1 MKKISLNF
9 FGEKAEINVPT
20 SLESL
25 RKAISE
31 QFLFSPRDT
40 AELMIYYVKD
50 LGHKIVQ
57 TEKDFAQF
65 LKEKAKELNL
75 DISETSHL
83 YQEEMKGIEKAESA
97 REELERLKAEKK
109 NILDECQKR
118 MKEKRDQMK
127 TIKASIQELR
137 AQYAAINKEL
147 VTDFSNMIAQLKPKK
162 ERIVELEKQLG
173 VQPVKEVKGQGKT
186 LKSKIKCFVNKLER
200 KIYKITKKENYKE
213 SKKIAK
219 KQKKQEVKDQKKQ
232 EVPVIQPVQQNFGE
246 KVLTNIR
253 NIGDFIIDNGN
264 KIKEN
269 ITEKISNFNKPA
281 EQLNGPIHNRVIC
294 DGCGMN
300 PIVGPRYKCAVCED
314 FDYCSKCEEQF
325 SQKHQHP
332 FIKINTPE
340 LAPTAIKCV
349 IREDFPTF
357 KK

>member
-9 FGEKAEINVPT
+9 FKEKVEINVPT

-31 QFLFSPRDT
+31 QFLFSPRDA

-50 LGHKIVQ
+50 LGHKIVE
-57 TEKDFAQF
+57 TEKDFSQF
-65 LKEKAKELNL
+65 LKEKVKELNL
-75 DISETSHL
+75 DISEKSHL
-83 YQEEMKGIEKAESA
+83 YQEEIKGIEKEKNA
-97 REELERLKAEKK
+97 REELERLKAEKSK
-109 NILDECQKR
+109 ILGDCEKR
-118 MKEKRDQMK
+118 IKEKKEQMK
-127 TIKASIQELR
+127 SIKASIQELKS
-137 AQYAAINKEL
+137 QYLSINQEI
-147 VTDFSNMIAQLKPKK
+147 VNDFSTTTAQLKPKK
-162 ERIVELEKQLG
+162 ERIMELEKELG
-173 VQPVKEVKGQGKT
+173 VKPEKENKEQGKT
-186 LKSKIKCFVNKLER
+186 LTSKIKGFVSKIEKKINKL
-200 KIYKITKKENYKE
+200 IKKESCQE
-213 SKKIAK
+213 SKKIGKNQK
-219 KQKKQEVKDQKKQ
+219 KQKSKIQKKQEN
-232 EVPVIQPVQQNFGE
+232 PVNQPVEQNFGE

-264 KIKEN
+264 KIKEG
-269 ITEKISNFNKPA
+269 IAEKINSFNRPA
-281 EQLNGPIHNRVIC
+281 EQLKGPVHSRVIC

-332 FIKINTPE
+332 FIKINSPE

-349 IREDFPTF
+349 IGENFPTF